1 MNAAGVNSAGMNKA
15 ATACVDGLT
24 AVLGELITRQPEAV
38 ERAATI
44 FADTIGGGGVV
55 HVYDTGHMLG
65 HELVSRTGGLIG
77 FTRLTFGGSVSAAG
91 AAGRD
96 AEPDP
101 ATAAAATETLT
112 GWVLDQRVLRDGDAL
127 LISSVSG
134 VSTAVVALATQ
145 ASQRGIPVVAVTSVA
160 FSSGLPP
167 KHPSGRRL
175 LDVADVVLD
184 NLAPYGDAFLGVPS
198 APGAAGAAGAAGAPG
213 APGAAVRVVPVS
225 GVAGAALMWAVVA
238 QTTAI
243 LCARDAEPSVYPSIN
258 LPDGP
263 TRVAQAEAR
272 YRELGR

>member
-1 MNAAGVNSAGMNKA
+1 MNSTGMNSAGMNEA
-15 ATACVDGLT
+15 ATACVDGLA

-38 ERAATI
+38 ERAAMI
-44 FADTIGGGGVV
+44 FADTIGSGGVV

-77 FTRLTFGGSVSAAG
+77 FTRLTFGGSVSAGG

-96 AEPDP
+96 PEPDP

-112 GWVLDQRVLRDGDAL
+112 GWVLDQRVVRDGDAL

-160 FSSGLPP
+160 FSSALPP

-184 NLAPYGDAFLGVPS
+184 NLAPYGDAFLDV
-198 APGAAGAAGAAGAPG
+198 PGAAD
-213 APGAAVRVVPVS
+213 AAVRVVPVS

>member
-1 MNAAGVNSAGMNKA
+1 MNSSGKNAAAQ
-15 ATACVDGLT
+15 ACVDGLA
-24 AVLGELITRQPEAV
+24 AVLGELIARQPEAV

-44 FADTIGGGGVV
+44 FADAIGGGGVV

-77 FTRLTFGGSVSAAG
+77 FTRLTFGGTVTAAG
-91 AAGRD
+91 VAGRD
-96 AEPDP
+96 PEPDP

-112 GWVLDQRVLRDGDAL
+112 GWVLDQRVVRDGDAL

-134 VSTAVVALATQ
+134 MSTAVVALATQ
-145 ASQRGIPVVAVTSVA
+145 ARRRGIPVVAVTSVA

-184 NLAPYGDAFLGVPS
+184 NLAPYGDAFLDVP
-198 APGAAGAAGAAGAPG
+198 AAGTA
-213 APGAAVRVVPVS
+213 GAAVRVVPVS